1 MYKLTIA
8 TLCLL
13 ALGVSAARAQR
24 PARPPGAAATSGW
37 DVKTTRSE
45 MTDQL
50 TVTAILLAQNR
61 PPRQMH
67 PALAIRCIEGELSVV
82 VTTEGM
88 LDGEADQTS
97 VRIRWG
103 SDPPEQET
111 WSRSTDFTSAFAPN
125 PEVFILELVNFPDLR
140 FEYRPVRES
149 PRVASF
155 NARGLARHMPK
166 LRSACPSL
174 RDVEAEAASGRPE
187 GPGEPADSLAVSRYL
202 EVMQLD
208 LAGLVL
214 AEARYHNDT
223 QHYTTSMDAI
233 NGKLALM
240 GAPTTPGVT
249 LIVEDVTDRGY
260 RARATHRS
268 ARGWTCGISFARAQP
283 YRSNQAPGESLCWT
297 KEEKQPRALNV
308 DSLITVDASDDQVF
322 TESVVEELPELL
334 SGPALN
340 YPDLL
345 RQAGVTGRVI
355 VQAIIDKTGRAEPAS
370 VKVVQ
375 SPNPGFDQPAKN
387 YVLGALFRPARVHG
401 RAVRVLVNLPI
412 DFSLTR

>member
-1 MYKLTIA
+1 MHKFTIA

-13 ALGVSAARAQR
+13 AAAISAARAQR

-37 DVKTTRSE
+37 DVKATRSE

-50 TVTAILLAQNR
+50 TVTAILLALNR
-61 PPRQMH
+61 PPRQQH
-67 PALAIRCIEGELSVV
+67 PALAIRCIEGQLSVV
-82 VTTEGM
+82 VATGGM

-103 SDPPEQET
+103 TDPPEQET
-111 WSRSTDFTSAFAPN
+111 WSRATDFTAAFAPN
-125 PEVFILELVNFPDLR
+125 PEVFVLELLNFPDLR

-174 RDVEAEAASGRPE
+174 RDGEVEAASG
-187 GPGEPADSLAVSRYL
+187 GPGGPADSLAVSRYL

-223 QHYTTSMDAI
+223 EHYTTSMDAI

-268 ARGWTCGISFARAQP
+268 ARGWTCGIIFARAQP

-308 DSLITVDASDDQVF
+308 DSLITADASDDQVF
-322 TESVVEELPELL
+322 MESVVEELPEVL
-334 SGPALN
+334 SGPAIQ

-345 RQAGVTGRVI
+345 RQAGVTGRVL
-355 VQAIIDKTGRAEPAS
+355 VQAIIDQTGRAEPVS

-387 YVLGALFRPARVHG
+387 YVLRALFRPARAHG